1 MNVWNYEKISQF
13 WFLPLVACLILG
25 IEYFVVV
32 KLSKIRQCRD
42 QKSSKK
48 RLFQNR
54 SLKQKVLAKKDKPK
68 TKIEN
73 IRIHN

>member
-42 QKSSKK
+42 QKSSKTVISK
-48 RLFQNR
+48 SEFKTEGI
-54 SLKQKVLAKKDKPK
+54 SQKG
-68 TKIEN
+68 
-73 IRIHN
+73 

>member
-32 KLSKIRQCRD
+32 KLYANAETKSLQKNGYFKIG
-42 QKSSKK
+42 
-48 RLFQNR
+48 
-54 SLKQKVLAKKDKPK
+54 V
-68 TKIEN
+68 
-73 IRIHN
+73 